1 MDLRGKRA
9 VVVNWR
15 DPDHSLAGGA
25 ERYAWELAVALRDA
39 GARVDF
45 LTARE
50 PGQSR
55 DEVQEGIRIV
65 RRGGRMTY
73 YLFGALWLLRHRW
86 TVDFV
91 TDMESGIPMFSP
103 LLVSRRRTGVV
114 LVLHHVH
121 QDQFGVYFSAPV
133 AWFGR
138 FLEGTVMPLVYRNVT
153 TVAVSDSTR
162 RTMVERLGWDG
173 PITLLHNGNV
183 APGQVSSVPEDTVDR
198 LVVLGR
204 LSSHKRVDLVIRA
217 VAALLV
223 TRPALHLDVVGR
235 GPEREPLEKLVRD
248 LEIEKHV
255 TFHGFVSEEEKA
267 AVLGRARLHACVSDV
282 EGWGQ
287 VVMEAAAYGVPTVAR
302 DVPGL
307 RDSVRDQHTGWLLP
321 EPTTD
326 LATVQARL
334 LVGIENA
341 LRELEDPERSSEI
354 SAACRDWAAQF
365 DWESMRAGAVA
376 LVANTMKGAS

>member
-1 MDLRGKRA
+1 MDLRGKR
-9 VVVNWR
+9 VVVANWR

-25 ERYAWELAVALRDA
+25 ERYAWELSCALRDA

-50 PGQSR
+50 PGQSAG
-55 DEVQEGIRIV
+55 EVKDGVRIV
-65 RRGGRMTY
+65 RRGGRLTY
-73 YLFGALWLLRHRW
+73 YVRGALWLLRNRR
-86 TVDFV
+86 TIDAVA
-91 TDMESGIPMFSP
+91 DMESGIPMFSP
-103 LLVSRRRTGVV
+103 LLVSRHRTGVM

-121 QDQFGVYFSAPV
+121 QDQFGVYFPAPV

-138 FLEGTVMPLVYRNVT
+138 FLEGTVMPRVYRSVT

-162 RTMVERLGWDG
+162 RNMIERLGWEG

-183 APGQVSSVPEDTVDR
+183 APHGVSTPSEDTVDR

-204 LSSHKRVDLVIRA
+204 LSSHKRVDLVVRA
-217 VAALLV
+217 VAALQAS
-223 TRPALHLDVVGR
+223 RPALHLDIVGR
-235 GPEREPLEKLVRD
+235 GPEREPLEQLVRD
-248 LEIEKHV
+248 LQIEKHV
-255 TFHGFVSEEEKA
+255 TFHGYVSEEEKA
-267 AVLGRARLHACVSDV
+267 AVLERSRLHVCASDV

-307 RDSVRDQHTGWLLP
+307 RDSVRHEHTGWLLP
-321 EPTTD
+321 EPVTD
-326 LATVQARL
+326 LAAVQARL

-341 LRELEDPERSSEI
+341 LDELEDPERRSEI
-354 SAACRDWAAQF
+354 SADCRGWAAQF